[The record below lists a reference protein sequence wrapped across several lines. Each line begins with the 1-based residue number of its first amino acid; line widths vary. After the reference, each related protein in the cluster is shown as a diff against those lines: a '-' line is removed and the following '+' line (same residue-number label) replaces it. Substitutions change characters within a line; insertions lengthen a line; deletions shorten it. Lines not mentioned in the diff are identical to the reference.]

1 MRMNDL
7 CAPLRT
13 LRSLCQ
19 HPQGNPVNP
28 VNPVRK
34 MNIEINREV
43 VAAALEKA
51 PALRPLLTRLARAAA
66 KGRALPK
73 SFSVKGLDYE
83 AQLWLERLFFLP
95 TLRSGDG
102 KVSGVLAPP
111 LNEPT
116 AWQAVLDLL
125 LSEKD
130 LAPKTESV
138 EDFFR
143 KLHWRFPEHE
153 LMLVSLATAPEVHR
167 YLAKGENRKVWLELL
182 INVLQYVSDSI
193 MKPTTL
199 SQLGSDWL
207 NDSKAL
213 RSGPLHRQL
222 YLMLAAHS
230 GRIIDEREAFGT
242 YGIFDNPYTS
252 FVSVFAP
259 FAFTTDDGRVFDFP
273 HKLFKG
279 GMVAMLPSETVQRIR
294 KVEWFGKTKA
304 LVTSENAAPFA
315 RYVAAGRPCLYTEGY
330 PNFAVQHLL
339 TDFGEAG
346 VSAEHAGDADLD
358 GLVIARMIA
367 RVLTVT
373 RVRAVE
379 IAENPGDVPGFALTD
394 EQRDRLADYVERFP
408 EMDHVPA
415 MRKLLERGCWY
426 EQEAFPL

>member
-1 MRMNDL
+1 MR
-7 CAPLRT
+7 
-13 LRSLCQ
+13 
-19 HPQGNPVNP
+19 
-28 VNPVRK
+28 
-34 MNIEINREV
+34 IEINRDD

-51 PALRPLLTRLARAAA
+51 PALRPLLTRFARAAA
-66 KGRALPK
+66 KGNRLPEM
-73 SFSVKGLDYE
+73 FSARGLDYE
-83 AQLWLERLFFLP
+83 AQRQLDRLLG
-95 TLRSGDG
+95 TVTVRNGDG
-102 KVSGVLAPP
+102 LVYGSVLPP
-111 LNEPT
+111 LREPS
-116 AWQAVLDLL
+116 AWQSVLDLL
-125 LSEKD
+125 LSAKE
-130 LAPKTESV
+130 LAPKPESV
-138 EDFFR
+138 EDFFQ
-143 KLHWRFPEHE
+143 KLLWRFPEHE
-153 LMLVSLATAPEVHR
+153 LMLMSLAAAPEVRHF
-167 YLAKGENRKVWLELL
+167 LSKTQNRKLWLELL
-182 INVLQYVSDSI
+182 RNVLQYVTDGVAE
-193 MKPTTL
+193 PTTL

-207 NDSKAL
+207 NDSKVL
-213 RSGPLHRQL
+213 RSGPLRRQL
-222 YLMLAAHS
+222 YLMLTAHS
-230 GRIIDEREAFGT
+230 GRVVDEREAFGT

-367 RVLTVT
+367 RMLAVT

-379 IAENPGDVPGFALTD
+379 IAANPGDVPGIALTD

-408 EMDHVPA
+408 EMEHVPA
-415 MRKLLERGCWY
+415 LRKLLERGCWY